1 MVSRK
6 PENSDLKKER
16 RTCTF
21 NPLEITVFLDGGRR
35 ETKER
40 RDLGE

>member
-1 MVSRK
+1 MGSRK

-21 NPLEITVFLDGGRR
+21 NPMELTVLIDGSH
-35 ETKER
+35 EKTKER
-40 RDLGE
+40 RDMRK

>member
-1 MVSRK
+1 MGSSK

-21 NPLEITVFLDGGRR
+21 NPLELTVFLDGGRK

-40 RDLGE
+40 REMGE